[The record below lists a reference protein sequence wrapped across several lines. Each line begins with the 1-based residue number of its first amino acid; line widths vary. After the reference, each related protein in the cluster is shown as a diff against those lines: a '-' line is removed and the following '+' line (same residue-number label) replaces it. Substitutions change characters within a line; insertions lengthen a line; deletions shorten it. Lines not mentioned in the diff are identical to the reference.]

1 MSRDSSRS
9 EQRRGLHS
17 KGHRKRVTSLC
28 PTPQA
33 DGEVRQQRVR
43 AVLAQMSA
51 PKQWRMSD
59 GGVAQV
65 HTPFTARAKELA
77 DLYSGLM
84 LQGLGVDER
93 LDVLLHIKWAVTEF
107 KCGLTREMVELID
120 REATLVSASDLHLS
134 FG

>member
-1 MSRDSSRS
+1 
-9 EQRRGLHS
+9 
-17 KGHRKRVTSLC
+17 
-28 PTPQA
+28 
-33 DGEVRQQRVR
+33 
-43 AVLAQMSA
+43 MSA

-120 REATLVSASDLHLS
+120 REATLADLLNRGRTEASLS
-134 FG
+134 GLRKRLGNLFLTFLETPEYNPEAARFKRGPPKVCHVARR

>member
-1 MSRDSSRS
+1 VRHVGVFLGLTVRRQEIVVALAEVDEIPARD
-9 EQRRGLHS
+9 
-17 KGHRKRVTSLC
+17 V
-28 PTPQA
+28 
-33 DGEVRQQRVR
+33 RVR
-43 AVLAQMSA
+43 
-51 PKQWRMSD
+51 D